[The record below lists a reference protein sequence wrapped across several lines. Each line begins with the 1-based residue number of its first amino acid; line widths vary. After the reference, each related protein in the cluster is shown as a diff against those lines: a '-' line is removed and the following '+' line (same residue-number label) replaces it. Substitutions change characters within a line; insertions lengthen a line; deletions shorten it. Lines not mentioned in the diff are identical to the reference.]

1 MLPYGEQDPE
11 VVISARLT
19 VLLPRG
25 ILYIISLLEV
35 VMAVKNLSVNNRE
48 FFISSEVLPEQMAL
62 TLISE
67 NNGLYEYLFRVTD
80 PTAPITIK
88 WCIHME
94 GILSFWCPTAK
105 RERRIRQWYAPS
117 TCYSNLYYGAPL
129 LAAIEQGDINRQTVA
144 LSDAVSPI
152 KMTFSVN
159 DFEEK
164 ENLDFHIHLFEEDL
178 PAGEYTLHIRIDERP
193 LLYSDCIG
201 EVSAWWK
208 RFYPTDKKQ
217 TETGEYPLYSSWYNY
232 HQHPNEESLLK
243 ELRLAAECGFRSL
256 IIDDGWSYDGNGTGD
271 YINCGNWQV
280 AASKFPDFAGFVEQ
294 CHQIGIKVALW
305 FPVPFVGFHT
315 EDYEKLSDKLLY
327 NSPGFRAGILDPR
340 YPETRKYITDA
351 YVKIVSEYNLDGL
364 KLDFI
369 DSFKKRPDF
378 VKVTGQADGK
388 DCEKVEEGV
397 AKLLRDIR
405 EQLTSQKED
414 FMIEFRQDYVGPAM
428 TKECNMLRVGD
439 CPFESLTNRI
449 GTIDLRLLNHEL
461 AVHADMLV
469 WAQNESAENIAKMLL
484 NIMFGV
490 PQISVLLQESTEKQL
505 TQLKNHIK
513 YWYDNRDVLLHGHF
527 KACAPECLYALAS
540 SESDDKRIAVS
551 YTKNDFLFDGK
562 QTDLFNATAS
572 DIFYLENAA
581 DAPAAAVICDPYGTE
596 IAAVEIPAG
605 VCRLNIPQGG
615 RAEITLK

>member
-1 MLPYGEQDPE
+1 
-11 VVISARLT
+11 
-19 VLLPRG
+19 
-25 ILYIISLLEV
+25 
-35 VMAVKNLSVNNRE
+35 MAVKNISVNNRE
-48 FFISSEVLPEQMAL
+48 FFISSESLPADIEL

-67 NNGLYEYLFRVTD
+67 NNGLSEYLLRVTD
-80 PTAPITIK
+80 PAAPITIK

-94 GILSFWCPTAK
+94 GILSFWCPTAR

-117 TCYSNLYYGAPL
+117 TNLSNLYYGAPIL
-129 LAAIEQGDINRQTVA
+129 SVIEQGELNKQTVA

-164 ENLDFHIHLFEEDL
+164 ENLDFHINLFEDDL
-178 PAGEYTLHIRIDERP
+178 PKGEYTLNIRIDERP
-193 LLYSDCIG
+193 LPYYDCIG

-208 RFYPTDKKQ
+208 KFYPTDKKQ

-232 HQHPNEESLLK
+232 HQHPNAESLLK
-243 ELRLAAECGFRSL
+243 ELKLASECGFKSL

-305 FPVPFVGFHT
+305 FPVPFVGFNT
-315 EDYEKLSDKLLY
+315 EDYKRLSNKLLF
-327 NSPGFRAGILDPR
+327 NSPGFQAGIIDPR
-340 YPETRKYITDA
+340 YPETRKYVTDA
-351 YVKIVSEYNLDGL
+351 YVKLVSESNLDGL

-369 DSFKKRPDF
+369 DAFKKRPDYTE
-378 VKVTGQADGK
+378 VTLHADGR

-397 AKLLRDIR
+397 TKLLRDIR

-414 FMIEFRQDYVGPAM
+414 FMIEFRQDYVGPAIAN
-428 TKECNMLRVGD
+428 ECNMLRVGD

-449 GTIDLRLLNHEL
+449 GTTDLRLLNHDL

-469 WAQNESAENIAKMLL
+469 WSKNESAENIAKMLL
-484 NIMFGV
+484 NIMFSV
-490 PQISVLLQESTEKQL
+490 PQISVLLQESTEEQL
-505 TQLKNHIK
+505 AQLKNHIK
-513 YWYDNRDVLLHGHF
+513 YWYDNRAVILHGHF
-527 KACAPECLYALAS
+527 KAYDPDCLYSLVS
-540 SESDDKRIAVS
+540 SESDSKRIAVS
-551 YTKNDFLFDGK
+551 YTKNAFLFDGK

-572 DIFYLENAA
+572 DVFYLENAA
-581 DAPAAAVICDPYGTE
+581 DTPASSVIRDPYGN
-596 IAAVEIPAG
+596 AVDSIDIPVG
-605 VCRLNIPQGG
+605 VCKLNVPQGG
-615 RAEITLK
+615 RAEITTK